1 MTPEE
6 QINLSPWAKF
16 IVFGKF
22 PMKLLLH
29 ITLTVLITTHAVV
42 CNSIFDD
49 YSRSIGAT
57 WARLL
62 FPSNYQSSEQ
72 RDWGKGYDLYTVNEA
87 LEHTQY
93 LVENY
98 YSMPYVAVDNL
109 EIYDPLAYPNETDVF
124 FTVPT
129 LEIIRSA
136 TETGSIDST
145 VSTIYDVYNST
156 DGWPLSAHSELS
168 KASETGNVDYM
179 EEFFNDLISMKFEL
193 KVRTDGVASGV
204 IAQYNMCVLWSVTVQ
219 YDLGARGQL
228 MVTLFDEPCERC
240 DDLSVMG
247 TLKYLCICIG
257 LLSIFYVSLLIKATF
272 HHYSI
277 LKKIHSA
284 QVVSERSNRSRRR
297 QEKREADA
305 AAAAHQK
312 QANKTSQ
319 RGSVSPPDPPRSLS
333 PKARPKVTFGLGL
346 GFFGSNSKKDSS
358 DSGAP
363 QDSEPST
370 PLLPPTPPSPQS
382 PPLPTS
388 SHFTNVASIQRRE
401 QKRAYAAHAES
412 LWSALS
418 WKDKYLYIFNLW
430 FIVALTANSLAILY
444 CARFIFGDSDLA
456 LSDSSSRILLGITV
470 ALFWTSC
477 AQYLEY
483 FPRFYLLIWT
493 LKVGLP
499 RVFQFF
505 VGIGPFFVGYAL
517 LGMTLFGNEVDIFGD
532 FSSTCCTL
540 FAVVNGD
547 SILDVFDALNAFFPI
562 GDIYLYIYVLIFM
575 YVVLMSVIAIV
586 EEAFFDS
593 LRSQGLGIGN
603 ETFPQPEDGEAND
616 TSLNQPQRRK
626 NSSGA
631 APIQRVETTT
641 GQPRRNSI
649 FKDEPVN
656 FTESMAQ
663 NTSPSLDN
671 FARARTAS
679 KSIDISPSTN
689 NYDEVHKGSQSQ
701 TSYSILGS
709 SPATA
714 NFQSRLMPAKLLE
727 VLRNVRAAEES
738 SSSSSESDDD
748 VPMSMDDGGDMFG
761 SLQDVPNDESWR
773 KRNSSGRVMGD
784 RLTFD
789 TKKDQKK

>member
-1 MTPEE
+1 MNHEPAEEITANNGLGRHRKGKKKKHGHKHKRTSGPKSTKPMMTPEE

-42 CNSIFDD
+42 CNAIFDD

-72 RDWGKGYDLYTVNEA
+72 RDWSKGYELYTVNEA

-109 EIYDPLAYPNETDVF
+109 EIYDPYAYVNETDVF
-124 FTVPT
+124 FTVPS
-129 LEIIRSA
+129 LEILRSGS
-136 TETGSIDST
+136 ETGSIDS
-145 VSTIYDVYNST
+145 VDSTIYDVYNST
-156 DGWPLSAHSELS
+156 DGWPLSANSQLS
-168 KASETGNVDYM
+168 KSSENGNVEYM
-179 EEFFNDLISMKFEL
+179 EDFFNNLISMKFEL
-193 KVRTDGVASGV
+193 KVRTDGVASG
-204 IAQYNMCVLWSVTVQ
+204 ILAQYNMCVLWLVTVQ

-228 MVTLFDEPCERC
+228 MVTLSDEPVERC

-247 TLKYLCICIG
+247 TLKGLCISIG
-257 LLSIFYVSLLIKATF
+257 LLSFFYVGLLIKATF

-284 QVVSERSNRSRRR
+284 QVVSERSDSSRRR
-297 QEKREADA
+297 KEKREAERREREGG
-305 AAAAHQK
+305 QGVFVSP
-312 QANKTSQ
+312 NITPPGS
-319 RGSVSPPDPPRSLS
+319 RSVSPKFS
-333 PKARPKVTFGLGL
+333 KVTFVSKM
-346 GFFGSNSKKDSS
+346 FGMKGSKKTEDSS
-358 DSGAP
+358 ISVVGVS
-363 QDSEPST
+363 DSEPST

-382 PPLPTS
+382 PPTS
-388 SHFTNVASIQRRE
+388 SSSPHHTNLASIQRRE
-401 QKRAYAAHAES
+401 QKRAHAAHAES
-412 LWSALS
+412 LWNALS

-430 FIVALTANSLAILY
+430 FVVALMANSLAILY
-444 CARFIFGDSDLA
+444 SAQFLFGDSDLA

-505 VGIGPFFVGYAL
+505 VGIGPFFIGYAL
-517 LGMTLFGNEVDIFGD
+517 LGMTLFGDEVDTFGD

-547 SILDVFDALNAFFPI
+547 SILDVFDSLSAFFPI
-562 GDIYLYIYVLIFM
+562 GDLYIYIYVLIFM

-593 LRSQGLGIGN
+593 LRSQGLGLGGSILPGGVQEAAQDTSGL
-603 ETFPQPEDGEAND
+603 ETF
-616 TSLNQPQRRK
+616 
-626 NSSGA
+626 
-631 APIQRVETTT
+631 V
-641 GQPRRNSI
+641 
-649 FKDEPVN
+649 
-656 FTESMAQ
+656 
-663 NTSPSLDN
+663 
-671 FARARTAS
+671 RARTAS
-679 KSIDISPSTN
+679 KNIDISPSAN
-689 NYDEVHKGSQSQ
+689 FFDDAVPKGSSQGQ
-701 TSYSILGS
+701 TSYNILGS

-714 NFQSRLMPAKLLE
+714 NFQSRLMPAKLRE

-748 VPMSMDDGGDMFG
+748 VPMSMDDDKDLFG
-761 SLQDVPNDESWR
+761 SLQDLTDGQTDEPWR
-773 KRNSSGRVMGD
+773 KRNASGRMEDG
-784 RLTFD
+784 RLTFNNNS
-789 TKKDQKK
+789 KDHVK